1 MIGRSFRS
9 RVGGMR
15 IIFRGLRKKGAVK
28 LQGPVHLIGRD
39 MIETFPVILSVPAY
53 FSGLQQRQGPH
64 HIRLSKG
71 KRIFDR
77 TVYMAFRCQMDHSV
91 DTVLPEQFQYLF
103 KITDICFY
111 KSIIRLLFDVC
122 QIGQIPRIS
131 QLIQINDMIFR
142 IFRHKQTHYMRA
154 DKTGTTGNQYIP
166 FKIHYFR
173 FNSFIHFTSESFQ

>member
-1 MIGRSFRS
+1 
-9 RVGGMR
+9 
-15 IIFRGLRKKGAVK
+15 
-28 LQGPVHLIGRD
+28 
-39 MIETFPVILSVPAY
+39 
-53 FSGLQQRQGPH
+53 
-64 HIRLSKG
+64 
-71 KRIFDR
+71 
-77 TVYMAFRCQMDHSV
+77 MAFRCQMDHSV
-91 DTVLPEQFQYLF
+91 DAVLPEQFQYLF

-111 KSIIRLLFDVC
+111 KSIIRLLFNVC

-142 IFRHKQTHYMRA
+142 IFRHKQTHNMRA

>member
-1 MIGRSFRS
+1 
-9 RVGGMR
+9 
-15 IIFRGLRKKGAVK
+15 
-28 LQGPVHLIGRD
+28 
-39 MIETFPVILSVPAY
+39 
-53 FSGLQQRQGPH
+53 
-64 HIRLSKG
+64 
-71 KRIFDR
+71 
-77 TVYMAFRCQMDHSV
+77 MDHSV

-154 DKTGTTGNQYIP
+154 DKTGTTGNLYIP